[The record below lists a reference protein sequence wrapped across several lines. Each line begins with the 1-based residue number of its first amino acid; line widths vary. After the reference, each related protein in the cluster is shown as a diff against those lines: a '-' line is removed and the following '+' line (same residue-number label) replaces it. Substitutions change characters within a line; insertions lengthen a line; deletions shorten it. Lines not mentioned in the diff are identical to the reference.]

1 MRRRFRLPAAVA
13 LLLAGCVSV
22 AAADGGSGGTGVV
35 VHDGAVFTVVGERS
49 DGWVVDTPCRTEIFL
64 DEGDQFRSVDVV
76 LDPGHGGPETGS
88 VGANGLVERDVNL
101 WVALLARAELED
113 LGYTVV
119 LTREVDLHMGIVQR
133 ANVANALSPS
143 AFVSIHHNGGAVR
156 RSQEPGTETFH
167 QYGSDESTRLAGLL
181 FEEVQTALDVWDVR
195 WVDTVHKG
203 ASSRIRSDGTDVYGV
218 LRLTPDLPS
227 AIIEAAYLSN
237 APEAELLADPEVL
250 VAEAGAIA
258 RALDRFLTSA
268 DPGSGFNQ
276 AFVDAATTG
285 TGTGWNCDDSAYGR
299 WTSVAT
305 GYTEQEYAV
314 LVAMAAR
321 VGRSPESLQRF
332 GVYALDFFHALG
344 GRVPLDPLP
353 PEVIPVVSG
362 ISVPVDVTLPWS
374 PADQVLLTRVADAY
388 GLSPAEAQK
397 VGAVLM
403 VFLIGISG

>member
-1 MRRRFRLPAAVA
+1 MRRRLRLPAAVA
-13 LLLAGCVSV
+13 LVLAGLVS
-22 AAADGGSGGTGVV
+22 ATAADDGSTATGVV
-35 VHDGAVFTVVGERS
+35 VHNGAVFTVLEERS
-49 DGWVVDTPCRTEIFL
+49 DGWVVATPCRTEIFL
-64 DEGDQFRSVDVV
+64 DEGVRFYTADVV

-101 WVALLARAELED
+101 WVALLTRAELEA
-113 LGYTVV
+113 LGYSVV

-143 AFVSIHHNGGAVR
+143 GFVSIHHNGGAVR
-156 RSQEPGTETFH
+156 HSHEPGTETFH
-167 QYGSDESTRLAGLL
+167 QYGDDESRRLAGLL
-181 FEEVQTALDVWDVR
+181 FEEVQAALATWDVR

-203 ASSRIRSDGTDVYGV
+203 TSARIRSDNTDVYGV

-227 AIIEAAYLSN
+227 AIVEAAYLSN

-250 VAEAGAIA
+250 IAEAAAIA
-258 RALDRFLTSA
+258 RAVDRFLTSG
-268 DPGSGFNQ
+268 DPGSGFKR

-285 TGTGWNCDDSAYGR
+285 TGTGWNCDDSGYGHSV
-299 WTSVAT
+299 SVAS
-305 GYTEQEYAV
+305 GYTEQEYAD

-344 GRVPLDPLP
+344 GRVSLDPFP

-362 ISVPVDVTLPWS
+362 SSVPVDVTLPWT

>member
-1 MRRRFRLPAAVA
+1 MVRLLSDRGRAQLHHRRCSH
-13 LLLAGCVSV
+13 LA
-22 AAADGGSGGTGVV
+22 
-35 VHDGAVFTVVGERS
+35 
-49 DGWVVDTPCRTEIFL
+49 
-64 DEGDQFRSVDVV
+64 
-76 LDPGHGGPETGS
+76 
-88 VGANGLVERDVNL
+88 
-101 WVALLARAELED
+101 
-113 LGYTVV
+113 
-119 LTREVDLHMGIVQR
+119 
-133 ANVANALSPS
+133 
-143 AFVSIHHNGGAVR
+143 
-156 RSQEPGTETFH
+156 
-167 QYGSDESTRLAGLL
+167 
-181 FEEVQTALDVWDVR
+181 
-195 WVDTVHKG
+195 
-203 ASSRIRSDGTDVYGV
+203 
-218 LRLTPDLPS
+218 
-227 AIIEAAYLSN
+227 
-237 APEAELLADPEVL
+237 
-250 VAEAGAIA
+250 AEAGAIA

-305 GYTEQEYAV
+305 GYTEQEYAD
-314 LVAMAAR
+314 LVAMAAW

-344 GRVPLDPLP
+344 GRVSLDPLP

-374 PADQVLLTRVADAY
+374 PADQVLLPRVADAY